1 MSLLHLGLACNEVD
15 DASLP
20 TLLSCLP
27 AGLVS
32 LDLGT
37 NGLCSLDDTLDRL
50 QVLRSLKHL
59 TLLGNP
65 LCVRH
70 GYRKAVLA
78 TTAGGRLVLLDN
90 TPVADTSAD
99 DVAVPTPEADTPAGG
114 EAEGAEEAPAEE
126 QPADAGGKVT
136 LRFELGTLEGLP
148 PKKVPKDGAE
158 AEAAAE
164 AEPPKMVTVEFSVL
178 GETFCTEPVA
188 WADSAPVDANFT
200 ATLPRSTSLRS
211 ALVVRGVTF
220 RVMLQPPPPPPPA
233 EGADE
238 GGAVPEESPEPT
250 VVGEIGSFWQP
261 LLDGIAASSQKCV
274 VTVTPEAKP
283 RKSGRKAKKPPPP
296 FTLSLGVSCSLVS

>member
-1 MSLLHLGLACNEVD
+1 VSLLHLGLACNEVD

-200 ATLPRSTSLRS
+200 ATLPRSTLLRS

-220 RVMLQPPPPPPPA
+220 RVMLQPPPPPPPP